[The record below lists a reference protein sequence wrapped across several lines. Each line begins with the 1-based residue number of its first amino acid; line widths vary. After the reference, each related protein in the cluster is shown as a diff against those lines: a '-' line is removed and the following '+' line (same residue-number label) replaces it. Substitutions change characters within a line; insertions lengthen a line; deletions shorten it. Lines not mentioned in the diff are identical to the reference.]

1 MGTGTGRKRWLLAGP
16 VALALLAGA
25 GLSWWWMD
33 RQLDQRTLQ
42 AQILAQ
48 EITRQQKELL
58 GYSRYTSYLTVSK
71 QTLEAQVK
79 LLTATMVRAE
89 GVTQVLE
96 RNILGIPSS
105 GTVAIWYTAEYP
117 FGFDLQPGQYD
128 IRPTAT
134 DIEVRVK
141 RPRLVATPAVRDLRY
156 QILSGGLFTDEKTAV
171 IDLYAQ
177 AARQAQAQGER
188 LASDPAV
195 MALCEKKLTEFLRDF
210 LAKQPGVVAVPHIRI
225 AYTDAG

>member
-1 MGTGTGRKRWLLAGP
+1 MAAGTGRSRWLLAVP
-16 VALALLAGA
+16 VAAALLAGA
-25 GLSWWWMD
+25 GLSWWWHSP
-33 RQLDQRTLQ
+33 QLDQRTLQ
-42 AQILAQ
+42 AQILEQ
-48 EITRQQKELL
+48 EVTRQHKELL
-58 GYSRYTSYLTVSK
+58 GYSRYTSYLSVSK

-96 RNILGIPSS
+96 RNILGIPST

-117 FGFDLQPGQYD
+117 FGYDLQPGQYD

-134 DIEVRVK
+134 DIEVRLK
-141 RPRLVATPAVRDLRY
+141 KPRLVATPAVRDLRY
-156 QILSGGLFTDEKTAV
+156 QILSGGLFTDEKAAV

-188 LASDPAV
+188 LAAEPAV
-195 MALCEKKLTEFLRDF
+195 VALCEKKLTEFLRDF
-210 LAKQPGVVAVPHIRI
+210 LAKQPGVTVVPHIRI
-225 AYTDAG
+225 AYTDA

>member
-71 QTLEAQVK
+71 QTLECF
-79 LLTATMVRAE
+79 R
-89 GVTQVLE
+89 
-96 RNILGIPSS
+96 R
-105 GTVAIWYTAEYP
+105 
-117 FGFDLQPGQYD
+117 
-128 IRPTAT
+128 
-134 DIEVRVK
+134 
-141 RPRLVATPAVRDLRY
+141 
-156 QILSGGLFTDEKTAV
+156 
-171 IDLYAQ
+171 
-177 AARQAQAQGER
+177 
-188 LASDPAV
+188 
-195 MALCEKKLTEFLRDF
+195 LTEQLQG
-210 LAKQPGVVAVPHIRI
+210 K
-225 AYTDAG
+225 